1 MLWLNES
8 KRGSTNG
15 NNDGYSICC
24 MRGKVKLPVA
34 LKSSPPLLKRLFTK
48 EHPKSNTFLENIRRY
63 NSMFAFTS
71 MGGKIDHSVNK
82 GRGPYCFRLHGE
94 NYHVA
99 GTLLPKPNNPPKFS
113 QLYIFDT
120 SNEIQNIINV
130 VR

>member
-15 NNDGYSICC
+15 KNDGYSICC

-34 LKSSPPLLKRLFTK
+34 LKDPPPLLKRLIK
-48 EHPKSNTFLENIRRY
+48 KDHPKSEMFIENIRRY

-71 MGGKIDHSVNK
+71 MGVKIDHSVNK

-94 NYHVA
+94 NYHMD
-99 GTLLPKPNNPPKFS
+99 GSLLPDLDKPFKFS

-120 SNEIQNIINV
+120 ANEIQNRVGV